1 MSFTTQPPTIP
12 GAYRWRISA
21 DMPDVHLAEVSDAD
35 GMLVAQRGSNPARY
49 CVELCGGEWEGPL
62 VIAEEAQAI
71 DHPKNL
77 KRHRARFEKWILGS
91 PYWRSAARFS
101 EDELKVAWPGQYHDI
116 ETQLAWESWCE
127 ALKAESSA
135 AGGLARAGVSKGMT
149 TTTLSPIAHNDL

>member
-62 VIAEEAQAI
+62 VIAEEALATAS
-71 DHPKNL
+71 KEMAEA
-77 KRHRARFEKWILGS
+77 ARTPNASACGS
-91 PYWRSAARFS
+91 PLRAFSRSANCC
-101 EDELKVAWPGQYHDI
+101 PP
-116 ETQLAWESWCE
+116 
-127 ALKAESSA
+127 
-135 AGGLARAGVSKGMT
+135 
-149 TTTLSPIAHNDL
+149 SP